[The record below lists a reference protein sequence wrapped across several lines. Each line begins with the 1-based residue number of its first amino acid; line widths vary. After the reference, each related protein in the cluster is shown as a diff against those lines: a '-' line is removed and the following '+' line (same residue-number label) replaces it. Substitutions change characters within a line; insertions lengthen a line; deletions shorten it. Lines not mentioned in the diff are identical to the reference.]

1 MEIACVPSDDDSSL
15 VLLYLPIIQGK
26 CSWPVPR
33 LGGAGG
39 SRARMDREGKA
50 TRTGICA
57 ESREGIWDASPGAF
71 MQLTEGWVAGT
82 PLPFSAHQALL
93 GCANGAGSLLGSCP
107 GERPV
112 CRRQKE
118 GSFPFH
124 SPVASSD
131 PWSGGRGEKAPKAE
145 VQHLRVNYIRVNI
158 ISRIFPG
165 CSKSARFQ
173 TPGPG
178 LAPLAR
184 PLHWSPACLL
194 CSLQIFAV
202 LLDTTLGWRS
212 RWNGSGSGL
221 RDAHRI
227 HTQSRRIGRELL
239 EVYLFPSR

>member
-1 MEIACVPSDDDSSL
+1 MTVEISCAPSDDDSSL
-15 VLLYLPIIQGK
+15 VLLYLPVIQGK

-39 SRARMDREGKA
+39 GRARLGREGKA
-50 TRTGICA
+50 TRTRICA

-71 MQLTEGWVAGT
+71 MQLTKGWVVDT
-82 PLPFSAHQALL
+82 PLPFNAHQALL
-93 GCANGAGSLLGSCP
+93 GYHNGAGSLLGSCP

-112 CRRQKE
+112 CKRQKE
-118 GSFPFH
+118 GSFPPH
-124 SPVASSD
+124 YPMASSD

-145 VQHLRVNYIRVNI
+145 VQYLRVNYIRVNI

-184 PLHWSPACLL
+184 PLHQSLACCSAPCKYLL
-194 CSLQIFAV
+194 CC
-202 LLDTTLGWRS
+202 W
-212 RWNGSGSGL
+212 
-221 RDAHRI
+221 
-227 HTQSRRIGRELL
+227 TQ
-239 EVYLFPSR
+239 P